1 MYLLIPFHIVRMKQT
16 IWNNILMPE
25 PQGKNDYFWK
35 ISKDRS
41 NEKNH

>member
-1 MYLLIPFHIVRMKQT
+1 MKQT
-16 IWNNILMPE
+16 IWNNIVMPA

-35 ISKDRS
+35 ISKERS